1 MSLVG
6 GAEPSA
12 AGELGGDDADDE
24 REIDADDEDESP
36 AEPAPA
42 APSQPRGN
50 SRVPSGRG
58 AAACNAMCRQL
69 QPGEHL
75 MVERLSG
82 PGGRQFLCTLEVP
95 GPLAFPR
102 ELQDLVAQQGYAATG
117 ELELVL
123 CNPQTGD
130 PIYRAITPPLA
141 ALPRGAHVMGAFG
154 APPAAPPAPAMQP
167 QHAGAPGPAD
177 ILSVCLQGMNTVTS
191 SLAGAL
197 GQVQR
202 GAPGR
207 GSNDEVLELYKMQL
221 AEARRE
227 VAELR
232 ARFDELA
239 SRGGGG
245 SDDDD
250 DDDHVSRT
258 VRDANALVQAGF
270 VSRDTAAAVANP
282 PGEAATWAGLV
293 QVVAPELL
301 KLGQQI
307 AHEVGEVTRMRL
319 AFEAERNGLK
329 LKATPLPSS
338 TVPSAVAGAG
348 ASGGQGAGGAT

>member
-12 AGELGGDDADDE
+12 AGELDGDDADDE
-24 REIDADDEDESP
+24 REIDADDEDEAP
-36 AEPAPA
+36 AQAAAPAPA
-42 APSQPRGN
+42 QPRGN
-50 SRVPSGRG
+50 RVPSGRG
-58 AAACNAMCRQL
+58 AAACNTMCRQL

-102 ELQDLVAQQGYAATG
+102 ELQELVAQHGYAATG

-141 ALPRGAHVMGAFG
+141 APPRQPHVMGAFG
-154 APPAAPPAPAMQP
+154 ASPAAAPAPTV
-167 QHAGAPGPAD
+167 QHASPGTPGAAD
-177 ILSVCLQGMNTVTS
+177 VLSVCLQGMNTVTS
-191 SLAGAL
+191 SLASAL

-202 GAPGR
+202 GAPVR
-207 GSNDEVLELYKMQL
+207 GGGNDEILELYKMQL
-221 AEARRE
+221 AESRRE

-239 SRGGGG
+239 ARGGGGG

-270 VSRDTAAAVANP
+270 VSRDTAAAIANP
-282 PGEAATWAGLV
+282 PGEAATWAGMV
-293 QVVAPELL
+293 QVLAPGLL
-301 KLGQQI
+301 QLGQQI

-319 AFEAERNGLK
+319 AFEAERNGIK
-329 LKATPLPSS
+329 LASTPAPS
-338 TVPSAVAGAG
+338 TVPSAVRPA
-348 ASGGQGAGGAT
+348 GGQGAGGAT